1 MGTAEGKSLAKALQG
16 AVKYNRTGGSIS
28 HAYGLSIYFPYQRAN
43 KVNQMV
49 STYQA
54 IGMDEE
60 YTRCIQEFA
69 SLEVSGQVS
78 AGTSLNN
85 YGSGAYASP
94 DLLGSLLGQGGGYTS
109 SYSSGGL
116 TELLGGLY
124 GGGSSSGST
133 GSILD
138 LFMGR
143 SMTAENAAEYIL
155 DNHFDAS
162 RLVWKDGK
170 ITLEKEQWDLVTSL
184 LMNVFYND
192 GTGFID
198 LGMDTTFETEGNSL
212 LSEYDGTWLSID
224 RQPVAYYYLNTVD
237 DGDNYVI
244 SGYVPALLNGEQV
257 NLILNFDSEHD
268 GDGYI
273 AGALKKYTDDESD
286 TQAKELIAIGKGDT
300 LQFLCDYFD
309 YEGVYRDTYKLGEPI
324 TLGDTVEIA
333 NTPIDRSKCQV
344 TFRLTDIYQ
353 QNYWTPAVR

>member
-1 MGTAEGKSLAKALQG
+1 
-16 AVKYNRTGGSIS
+16 
-28 HAYGLSIYFPYQRAN
+28 
-43 KVNQMV
+43 
-49 STYQA
+49 
-54 IGMDEE
+54 
-60 YTRCIQEFA
+60 
-69 SLEVSGQVS
+69 
-78 AGTSLNN
+78 
-85 YGSGAYASP
+85 
-94 DLLGSLLGQGGGYTS
+94 
-109 SYSSGGL
+109 
-116 TELLGGLY
+116 
-124 GGGSSSGST
+124 
-133 GSILD
+133 
-138 LFMGR
+138 MGR

-300 LQFLCDYFD
+300 L
-309 YEGVYRDTYKLGEPI
+309 
-324 TLGDTVEIA
+324 
-333 NTPIDRSKCQV
+333 
-344 TFRLTDIYQ
+344 
-353 QNYWTPAVR
+353 